1 MRQSRYHN
9 RHHISK
15 LTQMLSHSPSTV
27 SRATIS
33 FTGLAMELKKE
44 KISSLYFICGY
55 CLLVQLEADIAK
67 VRNHQCVSILKTEN
81 NTKMPGFSLD
91 E

>member
-1 MRQSRYHN
+1 
-9 RHHISK
+9 
-15 LTQMLSHSPSTV
+15 
-27 SRATIS
+27 
-33 FTGLAMELKKE
+33 MELKKE

-67 VRNHQCVSILKTEN
+67 VRDHQCVSILKTEN